1 MQAWCWRKACS
12 CLIHWRNS
20 QELFNHVKKYYPC
33 NAAKDRE
40 TYGGR
45 LSKCW
50 MVKLKGLGADIIYGP
65 NFSSMS
71 TTEISRR
78 NTCLR
83 GIWATCLY
91 TYVSHV
97 YIHTLESPWNLLPF
111 FRKKERKRAVEN
123 VLSAST
129 NKIATTS
136 LMSQNYRLWNQLK
149 KQMQVPCT

>member
-12 CLIHWRNS
+12 CLIHWRNF

-40 TYGGR
+40 TYDGQ
-45 LSKCW
+45 LSKCCPF
-50 MVKLKGLGADIIYGP
+50 KLKCLGAEIIYVP

-78 NTCLR
+78 NTCIM

-91 TYVSHV
+91 THACAHVYTYAGESLKFALFSQREKNCRGKCVVHFQWQQLCHVSH
-97 YIHTLESPWNLLPF
+97 IPGLF
-111 FRKKERKRAVEN
+111 AG
-123 VLSAST
+123 
-129 NKIATTS
+129 
-136 LMSQNYRLWNQLK
+136 
-149 KQMQVPCT
+149 

>member
-12 CLIHWRNS
+12 CLIHWRNF

-40 TYGGR
+40 TYGGQ

-50 MVKLKGLGADIIYGP
+50 PSKLKCLGAEIIYAP

-78 NTCLR
+78 NTCIM
-83 GIWATCLY
+83 GIWATCLLY
-91 TYVSHV
+91 THTCTHIYT
-97 YIHTLESPWNLLPF
+97 HTLESPWNLPF
-111 FRKKERKRAVEN
+111 FLEREKKAEEN
-123 VLSAST
+123 VLS
-129 NKIATTS
+129 TS
-136 LMSQNYRLWNQLK
+136 NDKCSAVSPVFQDHLWAMK
-149 KQMQVPCT
+149 TI